1 MSALKLKNF
10 KHAAIIPLIGG
21 FSIAATNITKN
32 FPEAIFSYKLF
43 FENDKLYLRYLA
55 KHDKYPPYYQ
65 IDQDNF
71 DKDSCKSYKNL
82 DFITGI
88 LPCSGL
94 SMSGNLGKG
103 ERATSPVN
111 EWMYNAASFV
121 MGILRPIIY
130 TFENAPTL
138 YTDAGEVVRNKLI
151 EIARCNG
158 YTATF
163 YKTDT
168 LLHGIPQKRPR
179 TYIIFYKGKFAPIL
193 EYEKKDTINVEEYLK
208 SIPKNATLQD
218 KYATKEPFID
228 DFEIVRFC
236 KEKFGDNWRQE
247 FLNVRDHLTS
257 YDFLNRKGLLE
268 KFKYFVENEPNP
280 NSSSVKDINHVIKKL
295 SIGKNFR
302 LSHRVLCIDKHHIYS
317 IVGEMM
323 ERNIH
328 PVENRRINIREY
340 MHLMGMPHDFDLLES
355 KEYGKL
361 PQNTPVKTS
370 EFIIKE
376 IIEIIK
382 DNRNFSQERFYYQ
395 NNMKHEP
402 IKNKSLF

>member
-1 MSALKLKNF
+1 MHAVKLNNF
-10 KHAAIIPLIGG
+10 RHAAIVPLIGG

-32 FPEAIFSYKLF
+32 IPEAIFSYDPF

-55 KHDKYPPYYQ
+55 KFDKYPPYYPL
-65 IDQDNF
+65 DNHNNPDRF
-71 DKDSCKSYKNL
+71 RNYKNL
-82 DFITGI
+82 DFITGVP
-88 LPCSGL
+88 PCSGL

-103 ERATSPVN
+103 ERGTSPVN
-111 EWMYNAASFV
+111 EWMYKAANFV
-121 MGILRPIIY
+121 LNELRPTIY

-138 YTDAGEVVRNKLI
+138 YTDAGEIVRNKLI

-158 YTATF
+158 YTVTF

-193 EYEKKDTINVEEYLK
+193 EYEHKETQSVEEYLK
-208 SIPKNATLQD
+208 SIPENATLQN
-218 KYATKEPFID
+218 KYATKEPFIK
-228 DFEIVRFC
+228 DFEIVKFC
-236 KEKFGDNWRQE
+236 RKKFGNNWRQE

-257 YDFLNRKGLLE
+257 YDFLNRKNLLNE
-268 KFKYFVENEPNP
+268 FKDFVEKEPNSNP
-280 NSSSVKDINHVIKKL
+280 SSIKDINHVIKKL
-295 SIGKNFR
+295 EMGKNFR

-328 PVENRRINIREY
+328 PVEDRRMNIREY
-340 MHLMGMPHDFDLLES
+340 MHLMGMPHDYDLLEPR
-355 KEYGKL
+355 EYGKL
-361 PQNTPVKTS
+361 PQNTPVTTC

-382 DNRNFSQERFYYQ
+382 GNRNFSNEIFNYQ
-395 NNMKHEP
+395 NNIKHEP
-402 IKNKSLF
+402 IKNKLLF